1 MGKSAI
7 RRAGIYG
14 IIWLYLGGDL
24 SLVKKMQYFLTIRIA
39 LRWQG
44 WARRDGKGRMWRE

>member
-24 SLVKKMQYFLTIRIA
+24 SLVKKT
-39 LRWQG
+39 QG
-44 WARRDGKGRMWRE
+44 LLDHSHCITLAGLG